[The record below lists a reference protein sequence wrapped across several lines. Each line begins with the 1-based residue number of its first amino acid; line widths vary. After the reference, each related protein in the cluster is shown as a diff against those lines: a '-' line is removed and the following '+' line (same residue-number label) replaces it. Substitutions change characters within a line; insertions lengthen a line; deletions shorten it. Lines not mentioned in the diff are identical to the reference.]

1 MAYTL
6 YIYIN
11 TNIHRQQER
20 ASNLFQ
26 MPKKIRLA
34 KTTTTLRDTMDEL
47 SNGGASV
54 LFICECRS
62 VSLFLTKWVTRIGTA
77 QFYAFITMGNTSE
90 VEITFFIT

>member
-1 MAYTL
+1 
-6 YIYIN
+6 
-11 TNIHRQQER
+11 
-20 ASNLFQ
+20 
-26 MPKKIRLA
+26 
-34 KTTTTLRDTMDEL
+34 MDEL